1 MSFLSKLEYYLSEKG
16 RFNSFPLHMLGYP
29 LLVVFFAMG
38 ICFDVMSLSDHDG
51 APVLRI
57 IGLIGIVLALFCL
70 FGFRYNRPR
79 PSVGVFTILMI
90 YAVVIVIC
98 AIPYV
103 YYGFS
108 VQASLF
114 ESVSGITTTGMSVMH
129 LSQLNDSLLLWRA
142 ITGWIGGFM
151 FITLFCLYTNLFG
164 LPGRYAFSSGSASGD
179 SEVYKLQVN
188 KVALRYSEIYALSTA
203 VLALLLVAT
212 GTEGMAS
219 LRLAMSTV
227 STTGFMDMHGG
238 LDALTPA
245 SRVAIGFFMLL
256 TMLNFMSTFYSIV
269 KRTIKPFK
277 EDNENPY
284 LFFWLLTIGIVA
296 LVLLFQNGLLPEDAE
311 GYLDFVLV
319 LLSTASTTGF
329 MVSDYAWP
337 AGIVLVFALGSVVG
351 GSIDSPTGGIKIS
364 RAAMALKIMKNEVTE
379 VSFPNQVNTLRVRRV
394 NVSRDLSY
402 GSLLTMIMFFVVL
415 IAGTILISITEID
428 MESALYL
435 ATSAITTTGKGL
447 YSIGDLS
454 SIGPYA
460 QTVCAALMI
469 IGRLEVVL
477 FAILL
482 TPGFWRDLFS
492 RVNIR
497 QIISGRRPRL

>member
-1 MSFLSKLEYYLSEKG
+1 MSFLSKLEHYLSDTG
-16 RFNSFPLHMLGYP
+16 RFDSFPIHMLGYP

-38 ICFDVMSLSDHDG
+38 LCFDVMGISDSSG
-51 APVLRI
+51 APALRI
-57 IGLIGIVLALFCL
+57 IGLIGILLALVCL
-70 FGFRYNRPR
+70 FLFKGSRPR
-79 PSVGVFTILMI
+79 PSVGVFTILLV
-90 YAVVIVIC
+90 YAGTILIC

-108 VQASLF
+108 VQAGLF

-129 LSQLNDSLLLWRA
+129 LSQLSDSLLLWRA

-151 FITLFCLYTNLFG
+151 FITMFCLYTGAFG
-164 LPGRYAFSSGSASGD
+164 LPGRYTFSSGSASVD
-179 SEVYKLQVN
+179 SEVYKLQVS
-188 KVALRYSEIYALSTA
+188 KIAVRYSEIYAMATV
-203 VLALLLVAT
+203 VLTLLLIAS
-212 GTEGMAS
+212 GTEGMAA

-238 LDALTPA
+238 LSVLTPA
-245 SRVAIGFFMLL
+245 SRAFIGLFMVIS
-256 TMLNFMSTFYSIV
+256 MLNFMSLFYTIV
-269 KRTIKPFK
+269 KRTVKPFK
-277 EDNENPY
+277 EDNENLY
-284 LFFWLLTIGIVA
+284 LFAWLLIIGVVA
-296 LVLLFQNGLLPEDAE
+296 FILLVEHDLMPEDAE
-311 GYLDFVLV
+311 GYLDFILV

-329 MVSDYAWP
+329 MISDYSWP
-337 AGIVLVFALGSVVG
+337 AGMVLVFALGSVVG
-351 GSIDSPTGGIKIS
+351 GSIDSPTGGIKVA

-379 VSFPNQVNTLRVRRV
+379 VSFPNQVKSLRVRRV
-394 NVSRDLSY
+394 NVSRDLAY
-402 GSLLTMIMFFVVL
+402 GALLMMLMFFIVL

-447 YSIGDLS
+447 YSIGDLTDL
-454 SIGPYA
+454 GPYV

-477 FAILL
+477 IAVLF

-492 RVNIR
+492 RVNFR
-497 QIISGRRPRL
+497 KIIAGRRQVS